1 MVIKMNEENLIKYYN
16 KFNEDKRLTR
26 RHGIV
31 EFTTAIKYIEEYL
44 YKMNNPKIL
53 DVGAG
58 TGKYSVYLAKKGYD
72 VTAVELIKHNLM
84 TLKAKNSPVKAIL
97 GNATNLSMFND
108 NSFDMILLFGPL
120 YHLINKEDKLKAL
133 IEAKRVVK
141 KDGLIL
147 VSYYMNE
154 YAIITHGFKDNNIL
168 DAIKNNEVDKNY
180 HITPKETDLYS
191 MVRLED
197 IDELNELAK
206 LKRIKILAQD
216 GPSDYIRPI
225 INKMDDKTFNEYIK
239 YHLST
244 CERRELLG
252 ASSHVLDILKKEE

>member
-1 MVIKMNEENLIKYYN
+1 MNEENLIKYYN
-16 KFNEDKRLTR
+16 KFNEDKRLTH

-31 EFTTAIKYIEEYL
+31 EFTTSIKYIEEYL
-44 YKMNNPKIL
+44 SKMNNPKIL

-58 TGKYSVYLAKKGYD
+58 TGKYSIYLSNKGYD
-72 VTAVELIKHNLM
+72 VTAVELVKHNLM

-97 GNATNLSMFND
+97 GNAINLSMFSD
-108 NSFDMILLFGPL
+108 NSFDMVLLFGPL
-120 YHLINKEDKLKAL
+120 YHLINKDDKLKAL
-133 IEAKRVVK
+133 LEAKRIVK
-141 KDGLIL
+141 KNGLIL

-168 DAIKNNEVDKNY
+168 DAIKNNEVDENY
-180 HITPKETDLYS
+180 HITPKKTDLYS
-191 MVRLED
+191 MVRIED
-197 IDELNELAK
+197 INELNKLAK

-239 YHLST
+239 YHLSI
-244 CERRELLG
+244 CERKELLG
-252 ASSHVLDILKKEE
+252 ASSHVLDILKK

>member
-1 MVIKMNEENLIKYYN
+1 MVIYMNEENLIKYYN
-16 KFNEDKRLTR
+16 KFNEDKRLTH

-31 EFTTAIKYIEEYL
+31 EYTTAMKYIHEYL
-44 YKMNNPKIL
+44 NKMNNPKII

-58 TGKYSVYLAKKGYD
+58 TGKYSIVLANEGYD
-72 VTAVELIKHNLM
+72 VTAVELVKHNLK
-84 TLKAKNSPVKAIL
+84 TLEAKKSSVKTYL
-97 GNATNLSMFND
+97 GNATNLSSFGD
-108 NSFDMILLFGPL
+108 NSFDMVLLFGPL
-120 YHLINKEDKLKAL
+120 YHLINKEDKIKAL
-133 IEAKRVVK
+133 MEAKRIVK

-168 DAIKNNEVDKNY
+168 KAIKNEEIDKNY
-180 HITPKETDLYS
+180 HITPKQTDLYS

-197 IDELNELAK
+197 INELNELSD

-216 GPSDYIRPI
+216 GPSDYLRPI
-225 INKMDDKTFNEYIK
+225 INNMDEETFNEYIK

-244 CERRELLG
+244 CERPELLG
-252 ASSHVLDILKKEE
+252 ASSHILDILKK